1 VEPRPWI
8 AIVDDDPFVLRA
20 LARLLRTRALH
31 PRTFESAEDFLGTL
45 SEGLPQC
52 LIVDL
57 QMPKMSGLELQQH
70 LCRSGVEIPT
80 IVITAHGDVQA
91 RERCECAGAIAF
103 LKKPLQEETLFA
115 AIHKASRAAMR
126 GDRPC

>member
-1 VEPRPWI
+1 VEPLPWI
-8 AIVDDDPFVLRA
+8 AIVDDDPFVLRG

-31 PRTFESAEDFLGTL
+31 PRTFESAEDFLGAL

-57 QMPKMSGLELQQH
+57 QMPDMSGLELQQH
-70 LCRSGVEIPT
+70 LSRKGIGIPT
-80 IVITAHGDVQA
+80 IVITAHGDLQA

-103 LKKPLQEETLFA
+103 LKKPLQEAPLFA
-115 AIHKASRAAMR
+115 AIQKASRAAR
-126 GDRPC
+126 TGDGPH

>member
-1 VEPRPWI
+1 MEPPWI

-20 LARLLRTRALH
+20 LARLLRTRALL
-31 PRTFESAEDFLGTL
+31 PRTFESAEAFLGAL

-57 QMPKMSGLELQQH
+57 QMPQMSGLELQQH
-70 LCRSGVEIPT
+70 LSRIGIEIPT

-91 RERCECAGAIAF
+91 RERCEWAGAIAF

-115 AIHKASRAAMR
+115 AIQAASGTAGS
-126 GDRPC
+126 GDGPR

>member
-1 VEPRPWI
+1 VEPLPWI

-31 PRTFESAEDFLGTL
+31 PKTFESAGDFLGAL

-57 QMPKMSGLELQQH
+57 QMPAMNGLELQQH
-70 LCRSGVEIPT
+70 LSRIGIEIPT

-103 LKKPLQEETLFA
+103 LKKPLQEASLFA
-115 AIHKASRAAMR
+115 AIRRASRGAR
-126 GDRPC
+126 SGDARR